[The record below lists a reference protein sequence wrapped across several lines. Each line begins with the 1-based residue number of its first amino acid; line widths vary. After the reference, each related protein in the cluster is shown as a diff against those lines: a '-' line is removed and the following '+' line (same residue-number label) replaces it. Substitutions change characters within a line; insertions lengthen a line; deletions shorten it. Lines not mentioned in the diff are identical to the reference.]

1 MRTTTERQLE
11 RPETGVNEADL
22 RRYVERYYPD
32 AGYTFD
38 VPEYRAYYTREYCKS
53 VALGRWPKTNEKPAS
68 V

>member
-32 AGYTFD
+32 AGYTF
-38 VPEYRAYYTREYCKS
+38 ELYRNYYERQFKKS
-53 VALGRWPKTNEKPAS
+53 IALGNWPKTNEKPAS
-68 V
+68 A